1 MKTTLKLFD
10 GRRVTV
16 EQTMTG
22 ITAQVDGEEPK
33 PITSDKYMQLVMA
46 STPCEGCE

>member
-1 MKTTLKLFD
+1 MKATLKLFD

-22 ITAQVDGEEPK
+22 ITAQVEGGERKSISSEQ
-33 PITSDKYMQLVMA
+33 YMKLVTA
-46 STPCEGCE
+46 SV

>member
-1 MKTTLKLFD
+1 MKTTLRLYD

-33 PITSDKYMQLVMA
+33 PITSEQYMQLVAA
-46 STPCEGCE
+46 SV

>member
-1 MKTTLKLFD
+1 MKTTLRLYD

-22 ITAQVDGEEPK
+22 ITAQVEGGERK
-33 PITSDKYMQLVMA
+33 PISSEQYMKLVAA
-46 STPCEGCE
+46 SV